1 MSEVGCAE
9 RTPSEARSADDLYIG
24 VRSAL
29 IYQKSGDF
37 RVNVNKVKLRGI
49 AYSYTK
55 RFLPFFRKKACA
67 EKIKFE
73 EHKKMLSTTKN
84 NKNFTCVKLARRDI
98 LTRTDGKLR
107 KIFLRF
113 AFQEALPA
121 PEAVKNREKRQQSEM
136 RKMFE
141 KEEFS

>member
-37 RVNVNKVKLRGI
+37 RVKINKVKRRGI
-49 AYSYTK
+49 AYGYTK

-67 EKIKFE
+67 EKLKFE
-73 EHKKMLSTTKN
+73 EHKK
-84 NKNFTCVKLARRDI
+84 CYR
-98 LTRTDGKLR
+98 
-107 KIFLRF
+107 
-113 AFQEALPA
+113 
-121 PEAVKNREKRQQSEM
+121 
-136 RKMFE
+136 
-141 KEEFS
+141 

>member
-37 RVNVNKVKLRGI
+37 RVKANKIKLCEI

-55 RFLPFFRKKACA
+55 RFLAFFRKKACA
-67 EKIKFE
+67 GKIKFE
-73 EHKKMLSTTKN
+73 EHKKCYLQ
-84 NKNFTCVKLARRDI
+84 
-98 LTRTDGKLR
+98 R
-107 KIFLRF
+107 KIMKILL
-113 AFQEALPA
+113 A
-121 PEAVKNREKRQQSEM
+121 
-136 RKMFE
+136 
-141 KEEFS
+141 

>member
-1 MSEVGCAE
+1 MGEVGCAE
-9 RTPSEARSADDLYIG
+9 RTPSASAPAGFPGRRERSERRHGKRADLYIG

-37 RVNVNKVKLRGI
+37 RVNVNKIKLRGI

-73 EHKKMLSTTKN
+73 EHKKCYLQ
-84 NKNFTCVKLARRDI
+84 
-98 LTRTDGKLR
+98 R
-107 KIFLRF
+107 KIMKILL
-113 AFQEALPA
+113 A
-121 PEAVKNREKRQQSEM
+121 
-136 RKMFE
+136 
-141 KEEFS
+141 

>member
-29 IYQKSGDF
+29 IYQKFGDF
-37 RVNVNKVKLRGI
+37 RVKVNKVKLREI

-55 RFLPFFRKKACA
+55 CFLLFFRKKACA

-73 EHKKMLSTTKN
+73 GHKK
-84 NKNFTCVKLARRDI
+84 CYR
-98 LTRTDGKLR
+98 
-107 KIFLRF
+107 
-113 AFQEALPA
+113 
-121 PEAVKNREKRQQSEM
+121 
-136 RKMFE
+136 
-141 KEEFS
+141 

>member
-29 IYQKSGDF
+29 ICQKSGNF
-37 RVNVNKVKLRGI
+37 RVKVNKVKLREI

-73 EHKKMLSTTKN
+73 EHIKMLSVTKN
-84 NKNFTCVKLARRDI
+84 NENFTCVKLARRGI
-98 LTRTDGKLR
+98 LTRTDEKLR
-107 KIFLRF
+107 KFFLRF
-113 AFQEALPA
+113 AFQAALPA
-121 PEAVKNREKRQQSEM
+121 PKMVKNRKKRQQSEM

>member
-29 IYQKSGDF
+29 IYQKSGNF
-37 RVNVNKVKLRGI
+37 RVKVNKVKLREI

-55 RFLPFFRKKACA
+55 RFCRFFVKKRARKNL
-67 EKIKFE
+67 KFRRQ
-73 EHKKMLSTTKN
+73 KMVSATKN
-84 NKNFTCVKLARRDI
+84 NKNFTCVKFARRGI
-98 LTRTDGKLR
+98 LTRAEGKLR
-107 KIFLRF
+107 KFFLRF
-113 AFQEALPA
+113 AFQAALPA

>member
-37 RVNVNKVKLRGI
+37 SVKVNKIKWRGI

-55 RFLPFFRKKACA
+55 HFCRFFVKRRAQ
-67 EKIKFE
+67 
-73 EHKKMLSTTKN
+73 KN
-84 NKNFTCVKLARRDI
+84 
-98 LTRTDGKLR
+98 
-107 KIFLRF
+107 
-113 AFQEALPA
+113 
-121 PEAVKNREKRQQSEM
+121 
-136 RKMFE
+136 
-141 KEEFS
+141 